1 MIYIYNPLLN
11 KTQTNLTINSNE
23 RFQAFSL
30 NDKSINEEF
39 FYQIIENTIDFYYSN
54 NSKEYIEE
62 DLVVHSGYATP
73 KSNIGFISIENISHI
88 DYLVNIKLDSN
99 QYTII
104 NKDYSNSY
112 SLELYIKSSRKEYI
126 LLYKGNEDTGI
137 VNNIEFHIITSKKV
151 YAKRSSLLS
160 VANSNKE
167 EQLCELFSSISNHS
181 KEESVYSRI
190 ILPHL

>member
-1 MIYIYNPLLN
+1 M
-11 KTQTNLTINSNE
+11 
-23 RFQAFSL
+23 
-30 NDKSINEEF
+30 
-39 FYQIIENTIDFYYSN
+39 
-54 NSKEYIEE
+54 
-62 DLVVHSGYATP
+62 
-73 KSNIGFISIENISHI
+73 
-88 DYLVNIKLDSN
+88 
-99 QYTII
+99 
-104 NKDYSNSY
+104 
-112 SLELYIKSSRKEYI
+112 
-126 LLYKGNEDTGI
+126 YKGNEDTGI

>member
-23 RFQAFSL
+23 RFLAFSL

-62 DLVVHSGYATP
+62 DLVVHSGYAIP

-88 DYLVNIKLDSN
+88 DYSVNIKLDSS

-104 NKDYSNSY
+104 NKDYSNSS

-167 EQLCELFSSISNHS
+167 EQLCELFSSISNHL